1 MAQRDLAAVGER
13 ASEKQ
18 DRLGALCSS
27 VWSTPELL
35 ITFLLGRWLGSQG
48 SPCFGNPF
56 RMASVAHSLLVHNI
70 NGIESYQEADRYPK
84 RMVGVGGRQGT
95 IRPGLDL
102 TLWDSMV
109 SAGGLA
115 YSAGFWRWG
124 LRRVEVRGCF
134 DGQ

>member
-18 DRLGALCSS
+18 DRLGSLCSS

-48 SPCFGNPF
+48 FPCFGNPF
-56 RMASVAHSLLVHNI
+56 HMTSVAHSLLVHNI
-70 NGIESYQEADRYPK
+70 NGIESYQEADRYLK

-102 TLWDSMV
+102 TQVL
-109 SAGGLA
+109 GLPN
-115 YSAGFWRWG
+115 SGTP
-124 LRRVEVRGCF
+124 
-134 DGQ
+134 